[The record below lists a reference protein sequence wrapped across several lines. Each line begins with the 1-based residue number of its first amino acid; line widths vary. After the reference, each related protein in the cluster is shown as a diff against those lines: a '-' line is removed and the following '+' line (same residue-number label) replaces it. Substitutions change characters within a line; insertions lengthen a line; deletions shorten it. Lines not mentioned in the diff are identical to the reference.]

1 MNGVVRTRERL
12 TAFVEVKAEKL
23 VNVAQTVEKTSSGRF
38 LAVSKESLHCPFSIN
53 AYFCGMKRTLIL
65 IFVLL
70 SVCPIFGQESKS
82 YRFSLEDCLR
92 FAVANSYERKTM
104 ELTGESLETTYE
116 QSKQQRLPNL
126 SASFGE
132 NFSNNSNGWS
142 VSGNVGVGSSMT
154 IYQGG
159 NINNTIAHN
168 KLSVERNEVQL
179 ERYDDQLATQ
189 ILQSFLTLL
198 GNQELLKYQ
207 LEVLNT
213 SREQMKQG
221 QTKFKVGSI
230 LESDLL
236 LLEAQYYSDSNNVV
250 DTRINI
256 GNNLL
261 DLKVLL
267 SMEPTDDL
275 EIISPD
281 TENLDNLKETLPTE
295 EEAVSLALDYMPDL
309 RISDYD
315 IRLAEKSVDLARGN
329 YFPSISANANVGM
342 GVLTFDQSG
351 NNQWYGKPTESVGVS
366 MSIPIYSR
374 GQTKANVKKSRI
386 ALEQAELDYEQSL
399 LSVRQ
404 TVVQAYSDVISAFN
418 AYKVSQ
424 VRENAYKKSFEAY
437 NLQYQYGTITT
448 VDLLQQQNSYLN
460 ALNNYL
466 QNKYSLVMKRK
477 ILDVYMGK
485 PIEL

>member
-1 MNGVVRTRERL
+1 MKKIL
-12 TAFVEVKAEKL
+12 TSV
-23 VNVAQTVEKTSSGRF
+23 F
-38 LAVSKESLHCPFSIN
+38 L
-53 AYFCGMKRTLIL
+53 
-65 IFVLL
+65 VLL
-70 SVCPIFGQESKS
+70 ALSTYAQESKS

-92 FAVANSYERKTM
+92 FAVANSYDRKSM

-126 SASFGE
+126 SASVGE
-132 NFSNNSNGWS
+132 NFNNNANGWS
-142 VSGNVGVGSSMT
+142 TSGSVGVGTSVT

-159 NINNTIAHN
+159 QINNTIAQN
-168 KLSVERNEVQL
+168 KLNLDRNSVQL
-179 ERYDDQLATQ
+179 ERYDDQLTLQ
-189 ILQSFLTLL
+189 ILQSFLTIL
-198 GNQELLKYQ
+198 GNQELLNYQ
-207 LEVLNT
+207 LEVLKT

-221 QTKFKVGSI
+221 EARYKVGAI

-256 GNNLL
+256 GNDLL

-267 SMEPTDDL
+267 SMEPTDNL

-281 TENLDNLKETLPTE
+281 TENLENLRETLPTE
-295 EEAVSLALDYMPDL
+295 EETVSLAMDYMPDL
-309 RISDYD
+309 RIGEYD
-315 IRLAEKSVDLARGN
+315 IRLAEKSVDLARGG
-329 YFPSISANANVGM
+329 YFPSINANANVGM
-342 GVLTFDQSG
+342 GVLSFDQSG
-351 NNQWYGKPTESVGVS
+351 NSQWYGKPTESVGVS

-386 ALEQAELDYEQSL
+386 ALQQAELEYEQTQ

-404 TVVQAYSDVISAFN
+404 TVVQAYRNVISAYN
-418 AYKVSQ
+418 AYRVSQ
-424 VRENAYKKSFEAY
+424 VREDAYRKSFAAY
-437 NLQYQYGTITT
+437 NVQFQYGTITA

-460 ALNNYL
+460 ALNNYI

-485 PIEL
+485 QITL